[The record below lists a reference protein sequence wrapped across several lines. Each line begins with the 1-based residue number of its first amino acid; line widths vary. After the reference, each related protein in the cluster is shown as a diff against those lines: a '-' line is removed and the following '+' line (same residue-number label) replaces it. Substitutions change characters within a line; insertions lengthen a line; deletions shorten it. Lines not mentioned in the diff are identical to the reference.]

1 MAEQQKNTR
10 EVQFSIPM
18 TIEEEAKPFSEKD
31 VEKANDHPKRL
42 PYGTFVTARR
52 LRRRPSLSRL
62 EQRSS
67 SHIFKAFAAA
77 LLIVGTLAICSFL
90 IVFAILG

>member
-1 MAEQQKNTR
+1 MAEQQKQTR
-10 EVQFSIPM
+10 EVQFSLPM
-18 TIEEEAKPFSEKD
+18 TIEEETKPFSEKD
-31 VEKANDHPKRL
+31 VEKPVDHLRRL

-52 LRRRPSLSRL
+52 LRRRPSISGP
-62 EQRSS
+62 EDTSS
-67 SHIFKAFAAA
+67 SRIFKAFAAA